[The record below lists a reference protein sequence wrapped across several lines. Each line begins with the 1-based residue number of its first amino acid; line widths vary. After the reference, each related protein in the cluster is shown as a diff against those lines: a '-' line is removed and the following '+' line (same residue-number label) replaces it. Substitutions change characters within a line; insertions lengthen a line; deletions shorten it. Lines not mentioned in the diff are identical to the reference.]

1 MLAAREPGHSQT
13 NAPAAAL
20 NGGGITAER
29 VFPALGFTVAL
40 CCDCRTGRQGRASM
54 LTADEVL
61 QWAATV
67 CLTGA
72 ALGCLY
78 LVFAGFAV
86 LRFRRGEPAATPVA
100 VPVSVLIPLCGSEPG
115 LAERLRALRDQTYG
129 GTSEIICGT
138 LDPHDPAIEV
148 VRRVAAETN
157 DGRLVCHVDPHVAGQ
172 NLKVANISNISRHAK
187 HEMLVLIDSD
197 IVVAPDYLSGV
208 VAELQRPGVGAV
220 TCLFYGIRGE
230 SLWSR
235 VAAMGV
241 NVHFLPNVIAGL
253 TLGLARPCFGATIA
267 LTRDILWRIGGFAA
281 FADQLW
287 DDYAIGD
294 PVRGA
299 GYTVAVA
306 PFAVG
311 HVQTEASARQLA
323 ENQVRLGCTIKSI
336 DPLGHAGSI
345 VTYPLPLALAAL
357 AFGGG
362 GHALALAMVALACR
376 VGVAWCVE
384 HRYDV
389 RSEGYLL
396 IPLRDLASF
405 AAYIASFFVFTVTW
419 RGQRY
424 RLSDQTLIVDSSS

>member
-1 MLAAREPGHSQT
+1 MGLVT
-13 NAPAAAL
+13 M
-20 NGGGITAER
+20 
-29 VFPALGFTVAL
+29 FTTS
-40 CCDCRTGRQGRASM
+40 D
-54 LTADEVL
+54 VL
-61 QWAATV
+61 QVAATV
-67 CLTGA
+67 CATGA

-78 LVFAGFAV
+78 LVFVGFSV
-86 LRFRRGEPAATPVA
+86 LRFRRGEAAAAPVS
-100 VPVSVLIPLCGSEPG
+100 VPVSVLVPLCGSEPG
-115 LAERLRALRDQTYG
+115 LADRLRALRDQSYSGAT
-129 GTSEIICGT
+129 EIICGT
-138 LDPHDPAIEV
+138 LDPNDPAIEV
-148 VRRVAAETN
+148 VRQVAAETN

-172 NLKVANISNISRHAK
+172 NLKVANISNFAKHAK

-197 IVVAPDYLSGV
+197 IVVGRDYLAGV

-241 NVHFLPNVIAGL
+241 NVHFLPNVIGGL

-267 LTRDILWRIGGFAA
+267 LTRDILWRIGGFPA

-294 PVRGA
+294 AIRGA

-311 HVQTEASARQLA
+311 HVQTEATARQLA

-336 DPLGHAGSI
+336 DPLGHAGSVI
-345 VTYPLPLALAAL
+345 TYPLPLALAAL
-357 AFGGG
+357 AFGSGG
-362 GHALALAMVALACR
+362 DALALAMVALACR
-376 VGVAWCVE
+376 IGVAWCVE
-384 HRYDV
+384 HRFAV
-389 RSEGYLL
+389 RPDSYLL
-396 IPLRDLASF
+396 IPLRDVASF
-405 AAYIASFFVFTVTW
+405 VSYLASFFVFTVTW

-424 RLSDQTLIVDSSS
+424 RLSDQTLIVDSSR